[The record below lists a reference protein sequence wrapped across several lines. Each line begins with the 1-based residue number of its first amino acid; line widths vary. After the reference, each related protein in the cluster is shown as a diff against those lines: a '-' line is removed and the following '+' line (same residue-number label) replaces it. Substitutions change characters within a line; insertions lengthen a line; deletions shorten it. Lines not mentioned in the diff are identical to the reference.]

1 MPISPLSTVTRSA
14 LDGFQD
20 LRSVPVH
27 RHFGRCEYI
36 DRFRKAIEFDY
47 ISISGLDVENF
58 RFGLGSSLDT
68 DLPPAFVESYIADNL
83 AKADPFVAEA
93 LGRHTPVIESEVYA
107 KTPPPPRLVYL
118 ARTFGVHNRTLIQ
131 LARND
136 IVYGAVCFTRSTPY
150 TETEIDFLK
159 IIADPIH
166 TMVTKPLLDRFAA
179 QELRLSRGELSCLSQ
194 ASRGFTSEE
203 IASVTG
209 YQNDTVNTYIRSAVR
224 KLGAKNRAEAVAEA
238 IRQRLIE

>member
-27 RHFGRCEYI
+27 RHFGRCEFI

-68 DLPPAFVESYIADNL
+68 DLPPAFVESYIAENL

-93 LGRHTPVIESEVYA
+93 LE
-107 KTPPPPRLVYL
+107 
-118 ARTFGVHNRTLIQ
+118 
-131 LARND
+131 
-136 IVYGAVCFTRSTPY
+136 
-150 TETEIDFLK
+150 
-159 IIADPIH
+159 
-166 TMVTKPLLDRFAA
+166 
-179 QELRLSRGELSCLSQ
+179 
-194 ASRGFTSEE
+194 
-203 IASVTG
+203 
-209 YQNDTVNTYIRSAVR
+209 
-224 KLGAKNRAEAVAEA
+224 
-238 IRQRLIE
+238 